1 MLTITF
7 FSEHF
12 VFLFKNIDNHALI
25 VLASACFELQQNNVF
40 PYPFPVFRA
49 GYTNKIILKI
59 LDSVYVTS
67 QNYI

>member
-1 MLTITF
+1 M
-7 FSEHF
+7 
-12 VFLFKNIDNHALI
+12 
-25 VLASACFELQQNNVF
+25 QQDNVF

>member
-1 MLTITF
+1 M
-7 FSEHF
+7 
-12 VFLFKNIDNHALI
+12 
-25 VLASACFELQQNNVF
+25 QQNNVF
-40 PYPFPVFRA
+40 PYPFPVLRA